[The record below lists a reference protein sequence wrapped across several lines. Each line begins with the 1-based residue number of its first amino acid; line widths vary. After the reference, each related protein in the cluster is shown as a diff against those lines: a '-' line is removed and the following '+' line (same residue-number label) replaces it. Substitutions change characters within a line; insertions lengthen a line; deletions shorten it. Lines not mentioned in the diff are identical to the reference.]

1 MHCSICFVMI
11 SSGEGEG
18 GALRTCVLCTTK
30 SHKQIFEITE
40 EEEEEEEHADDGSNM
55 GKSSTSSPSSKLA
68 LEFIGEEEC

>member
-40 EEEEEEEHADDGSNM
+40 EEEEEHADDGSNM

>member
-1 MHCSICFVMI
+1 MI

-40 EEEEEEEHADDGSNM
+40 EEHTDDGSNM

>member
-1 MHCSICFVMI
+1 MI

-40 EEEEEEEHADDGSNM
+40 EEHADDGSNM